1 MRQKQANK
9 KITGKTRIVCNMIWY
24 RIQREDVG
32 GGYKTWS
39 RTETLQIFSRSQYVE
54 HELCGVDAAR
64 LTAACLRNR
73 ANSEQSPHQFL
84 LPSYQYFK
92 LFCERQVCTHAEKNI
107 QHMQCVTAADLIKS
121 NGKTRS
127 SSPQS
132 AHVSCVLFLHTLCI
146 HLFLYTQHTPLYS
159 RLKLCG

>member
-1 MRQKQANK
+1 M
-9 KITGKTRIVCNMIWY
+9 
-24 RIQREDVG
+24 
-32 GGYKTWS
+32 WS

-64 LTAACLRNR
+64 LTAARLRNR

-92 LFCERQVCTHAEKNI
+92 LFCERQVCAHAEKNI
-107 QHMQCVTAADLIKS
+107 HTTYAVCCS
-121 NGKTRS
+121 CRPYKTRS

-132 AHVSCVLFLHTLCI
+132 AHVSCVLFLHTWCI
-146 HLFLYTQHTPLYS
+146 HLFLYTQHTSFYS